1 VPTSQNRATYVD
13 ACTLETNRLL
23 FEKNH
28 QLYVV
33 DGCELP
39 FGGET
44 LRMEGRSPSWD
55 SWNEETPLLVEGP
68 SRRPRAVERIY
79 RSVR

>member
-1 VPTSQNRATYVD
+1 MSMPARSKRTDS
-13 ACTLETNRLL
+13 CL
-23 FEKNH
+23 KKS

-55 SWNEETPLLVEGP
+55 SWNEETRFLSRPLSEASCG
-68 SRRPRAVERIY
+68 
-79 RSVR
+79 

>member
-1 VPTSQNRATYVD
+1 MPTSQNRATYVD

-23 FEKNH
+23 FEKITAIRGRW
-28 QLYVV
+28 VRIT
-33 DGCELP
+33 

-55 SWNEETPLLVEGP
+55 SWNEETPLLVERP